1 MTPLEAAGLGDTIG
15 HTNAMKGLLVG
26 LAVGAVIAT
35 VAVAATAATVATGGA
50 AAVLIG
56 GVIAGTAGAGLTG
69 MNIGETFESEAGKIN
84 TGSLNTFLGAN
95 QKPAARAKIDTV
107 ACSNHGIQLIAQGSK
122 NVFINSA
129 PAVRKTDK
137 TECSGK
143 IRDGQ
148 VDVFFGGPTEDY
160 LPMESEVPGW
170 LVTTLH
176 VAVWVGTAIA
186 TGGSIATV
194 GLAAT
199 IFSTGMSMV
208 GGMIGTKVVGDLGE
222 KIAGK
227 QGRAIGEAI
236 GEAIGSARGG
246 KLAGR
251 IMPGKAPAPAGE
263 IPVAARAP
271 VGAKGTP
278 GAGEIPLA
286 ARATPAA
293 PKATPDA
300 PKATPAAPKE
310 AVAAPRATPDAPKAT
325 PDAPKATPA
334 APKEAVAAP
343 KATPDAP
350 KATPDAPKAT
360 PDAPKATPDAPKA
373 TPDAPNE
380 AAAAPKATPNA
391 PKDAP
396 PVRPDTS
403 TAKYGPWE
411 KYQKPDGDWNWPP
424 KGGFAGTP
432 KPETL
437 PVGTRIDRFGHEGG
451 TYLSPEGTPFPERAL
466 APKSVNDDYHVYKV
480 VKPLDVEAGGIA
492 PAFDQPG
499 GGVQY
504 KTSKKVAE
512 LLKEGYIVEIFP

>member
-84 TGSLNTFLGAN
+84 TGSPNTFLGAN
-95 QKPAARAKIDTV
+95 QKPAARAMIDTV
-107 ACSNHGIQLIAQGSK
+107 ACDNDGIKLIAQGSK

-310 AVAAPRATPDAPKAT
+310 AVAAP
-325 PDAPKATPA
+325 
-334 APKEAVAAP
+334 
-343 KATPDAP
+343 
-350 KATPDAPKAT
+350 KAT